1 MEPLIICDRC
11 GFEIPADTGFEMN
24 PENNK
29 RMHRIEACFK
39 TLDEFVTKGGLPV
52 AERRLSFEQQR
63 AFEHGLRAAEHTADI
78 NAKEIEATRTSFE
91 NTPDPDAIPDGAL
104 AVAVARSFRRMFP
117 VERTVDLV
125 DLRAAQHGE
134 GFLRPADEAAPKKK
148 KK

>member
-52 AERRLSFEQQR
+52 AERRISFEQQR
-63 AFEHGLRAAEHTADI
+63 AFEHGLRAAEHTANI
-78 NAKEIEATRTSFE
+78 NAKEIEATRASFE
-91 NTPDPDAIPDGAL
+91 ATPEPDAIPDGTL
-104 AVAVARSFRRMFP
+104 PPDVP